1 MYHVVV
7 NADLVG
13 KNVIQIN
20 GGITKNVDVSV
31 KKSNVCEKDY
41 ICNPA
46 TWSWKNGKYLA
57 SIMNNSAIMC
67 VEIIQAAKTLPSNF
81 TEKKQPVKHKTSIFY
96 LHFYQLV

>member
-1 MYHVVV
+1 MYHVIV

-46 TWSWKNGKYLA
+46 T
-57 SIMNNSAIMC
+57 
-67 VEIIQAAKTLPSNF
+67 
-81 TEKKQPVKHKTSIFY
+81 
-96 LHFYQLV
+96 